1 MPADTTTHPAHQAA
15 TRLDRAAAW
24 LVLGIAPGMLH
35 AYALAEA
42 LIALIGIGFLA
53 RCALLADWAW
63 LRRTWVPFALAWWGW
78 LVVCS
83 LPGIGEGGAHS
94 LVQSLAVGRYLILV
108 AALEHQVLANP
119 ATRRWLWAVL
129 AACAA
134 WIGLSALVQLATG
147 RNLGGWPRWA
157 DGELTGPFQKP
168 RAAAPLS
175 RLLPVI
181 VVPLVGQVLEAGR
194 QRWRP
199 AAAAAIAALALAIVV
214 LIGQRMPVLLSV
226 LALLVAA
233 ALLPRLRLPLAAAL
247 LLAASLVAASA
258 VIAPPTFYRLVTK
271 FTAQMASLPE
281 SNYGQIASR
290 AVAIAQDHPW
300 TGRGFDGFRTG
311 CAHPR
316 YWRGWTHE
324 TNPADTGGGMLGC
337 NIHPHNPYLQA
348 VTDAG
353 LPGLALYVAMV
364 ATWATALLRGLWS
377 RPNPLRVGLL
387 AAFVMAWWP
396 VASTSSAFAIE
407 LGGLSFLLLGFGL
420 AEARAAQGPRP
431 GRRPGPAGA

>member
-1 MPADTTTHPAHQAA
+1 MPTDTAAPAPHPAAA
-15 TRLDRAAAW
+15 RLDRAAPW
-24 LVLGIAPGMLH
+24 LVLCIPPGMLH

-42 LIALIGIGFLA
+42 LIALIGLAFLT
-53 RCALLADWAW
+53 RSALLADWSW
-63 LRRTWVPFALAWWGW
+63 LRRTWVRIALAWWAW
-78 LVVCS
+78 VIICS
-83 LPGIGEGGAHS
+83 LPGIGEGGTNS
-94 LVQSLAVGRYLILV
+94 LVQSLLVGRYLILV

-119 ATRRWLWAVL
+119 AARRWLWAVL

-134 WIGLSALVQLATG
+134 WIGLSALIQFTFG
-147 RNLGGWPRWA
+147 RNLGGWPRWG

-168 RAAAPLS
+168 RAAAPLA

-181 VVPLVGQVLEAGR
+181 VVPVIGHVLETGR
-194 QRWRP
+194 DWWRP

-226 LALLVAA
+226 LGLLVAATFLPRLRIPVAA
-233 ALLPRLRLPLAAAL
+233 ALLLG
-247 LLAASLVAASA
+247 ASLVAASA
-258 VIAPPTFYRLVTK
+258 IVSPPTFYRLVTK
-271 FTAQMASLPE
+271 FTAQMAILPE

-311 CAHPR
+311 CADPR
-316 YWRGWTHE
+316 YWRGWTHS
-324 TNPADTGGGMLGC
+324 TNPADTGGDMLGC
-337 NIHPHNPYLQA
+337 NIHPHNAYLQA

-364 ATWATALLRGLWS
+364 AAWATALLRGLWS

-387 AAFVMAWWP
+387 AAFVMAYWP
-396 VASTSSAFAIE
+396 VASSSSAFAIE

-420 AEARAAQGPRP
+420 AEAKAAEARP
-431 GRRPGPAGA
+431 GLRPGPAGA